1 MNYDEGVDTDE
12 NQPDVNEEQEK
23 ERSTPTLKEY
33 KYQGSHPLENLLTD
47 LSSGI
52 TTRSGM
58 KNHYAH
64 SVFLSMVEPKKIS
77 EALQD
82 ADWIIAVEEELHQFE
97 RSKV

>member
-12 NQPDVNEEQEK
+12 NQPDVNEEQDR
-23 ERSTPTLKEY
+23 ERSNLILKEY
-33 KYQGSHPLENLLTD
+33 KYQGSHPLETLLTH

-64 SVFLSMVEPKKIS
+64 NDSYP
-77 EALQD
+77 
-82 ADWIIAVEEELHQFE
+82 W
-97 RSKV
+97 